1 MSNVTLPLS
10 LSLLILLAACGQPES
25 KTVPTTSN
33 ATNALLLDLDPGE
46 ATTVIQAKSN
56 GPSKDIVVEGRIFDI
71 TKGFALMR
79 MMDLSLDYCGEL
91 NKESKCPTPW
101 DFCCD
106 NPDDVK
112 ASSVLVK
119 AVDPSGE
126 TIEAD
131 SLANLR
137 LLDKIKVKG
146 ELIKDEHGNLV
157 LIATGWYRTARPD
170 LPDYIEWPE

>member
-1 MSNVTLPLS
+1 M
-10 LSLLILLAACGQPES
+10 
-25 KTVPTTSN
+25 
-33 ATNALLLDLDPGE
+33 
-46 ATTVIQAKSN
+46 
-56 GPSKDIVVEGRIFDI
+56 
-71 TKGFALMR
+71 
-79 MMDLSLDYCGEL
+79 
-91 NKESKCPTPW
+91 
-101 DFCCD
+101 
-106 NPDDVK
+106 
-112 ASSVLVK
+112 K